1 MKTVLRS
8 LAFALVLVAMPAF
21 AFQCPKDMKAIDA
34 AMQTAKLSKEQMAEV
49 KHLRADGEALHK
61 SGKHAESVET
71 LGKAKAI
78 LGIQ

>member
-1 MKTVLRS
+1 MKTVFRS
-8 LAFALVLVAMPAF
+8 LVFALVLVAMPAF

-34 AMQTAKLSKEQMAEV
+34 AMATAKLSNEQMAEV
-49 KHLRADGEALHK
+49 KKLRADGEALHK

-78 LGIQ
+78 LGVQ